1 MMILDVCVP
10 TVISLAGD
18 SEDGSSYELKLFCNS
33 LQLTQEDATA
43 SDEMKKDAAKNFRDL
58 NCTLDDACA
67 ICYLEEGVSTYEGLG
82 EEVQEYRPVPCNTP
96 LSCPVTTTTTVSANP
111 RGYSNGNSNGNRER
125 KKRQEGFPQG
135 EGDGGPPP
143 LPTQPGGGEEG
154 EDPSPPPPPH
164 GGGQGGGGGVGG
176 YSAIS
181 MDLKNEAKFID
192 QFMKVPQR
200 YRCYCHT
207 ERLKTL
213 PLLFCYQER
222 TWPPHGNTAESA
234 FQNRHHWILDSLY
247 FQGKT
252 FDIFYYL
259 VIINMYFNGQ
269 L

>member
-10 TVISLAGD
+10 SVISLAGD
-18 SEDGSSYELKLFCNS
+18 SQDGSEDGSSYETKLFCNS
-33 LQLTQEDATA
+33 LMLTQEDTTA
-43 SDEMKKDAAKNFRDL
+43 SDERKKDAARHFKEL

-67 ICYLEEGVSTYEGLG
+67 FCYLEEGVSNYEGLG
-82 EEVQEYRPVPCNTP
+82 EEEQEYRPVPCNTP
-96 LSCPVTTTTTVSANP
+96 LSCPVTTTTTVSVNP
-111 RGYSNGNSNGNRER
+111 GGYSNGNSNVNRER

-143 LPTQPGGGEEG
+143 LPTQPGGGEGEG
-154 EDPSPPPPPH
+154 PSPPPPLP
-164 GGGQGGGGGVGG
+164 GGGQGGGGGGGGVGG

-222 TWPPHGNTAESA
+222 TWPPHGNAAESA
-234 FQNRHHWILDSLY
+234 FQNRCHWILDPLY
-247 FQGKT
+247 F
-252 FDIFYYL
+252 
-259 VIINMYFNGQ
+259 
-269 L
+269 